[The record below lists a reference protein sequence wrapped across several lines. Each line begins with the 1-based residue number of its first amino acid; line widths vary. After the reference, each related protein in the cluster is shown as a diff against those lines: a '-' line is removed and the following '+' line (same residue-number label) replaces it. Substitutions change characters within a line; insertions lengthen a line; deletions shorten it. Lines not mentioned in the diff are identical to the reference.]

1 MKNNTIKK
9 SKVLKNRYEVQPNTY
24 VTIDLPNGKSL
35 DIWVNESGRYTD
47 ITINDHSKLSNQ
59 KIHTEEV
66 REDFKNFTTLTN
78 TIVGK
83 GETDDSFYA
92 DYTVV
97 NYKKFNQK

>member
-9 SKVLKNRYEVQPNTY
+9 SKVLKNRYEVQPNSY
-24 VTIDLPNGKSL
+24 VTIDLPNGKSI

-47 ITINDHSKLSNQ
+47 ITVNDHSKLSDH
-59 KIHTEEV
+59 KITTEKG
-66 REDFKNFTTLTN
+66 REDFKNFTTSTN
-78 TIVGK
+78 TVVGK
-83 GETDDSFYA
+83 GIYDDYYA

>member
-9 SKVLKNRYEVQPNTY
+9 SKVLKNRYEVQPNSY

-47 ITINDHSKLSNQ
+47 ITVNDHSKLSDH
-59 KIHTEEV
+59 KITTEEGI
-66 REDFKNFTTLTN
+66 EDYKNFTTSNN
-78 TIVGK
+78 TVVGK
-83 GETDDSFYA
+83 GIYDDYYA